1 MVFCWHIPNFVNASW
16 YKELAWG
23 IEPIRVA
30 EREIRRIQIQING
43 LLSYAV
49 PIHQINN
56 PDSDFPK
63 GTRKICFWIHHKDT
77 ITYSQPVLQS
87 ACFSH
92 NLRLTMVTQ
101 KNSFFRQLQ
110 EPIQKKKQIYYCTKL
125 VPKSLKSPSI
135 CNRRPTSKR
144 DETPQRLVYVLW
156 VSDGRGGW
164 QNILRCSIN
173 ISTSLSSNVQELW
186 ICNRFIKGG
195 INDGALCSHFQVVTS
210 GYKTVLILDG
220 GYDY

>member
-1 MVFCWHIPNFVNASW
+1 MFLSVNPKRISHSFRQIW
-16 YKELAWG
+16 WILFEKG
-23 IEPIRVA
+23 FIGF
-30 EREIRRIQIQING
+30 EIRRIQIQING

-77 ITYSQPVLQS
+77 IRYSQPVLTVHAFPTIWGWQCSLRKIASFDNRKNQS
-87 ACFSH
+87 
-92 NLRLTMVTQ
+92 
-101 KNSFFRQLQ
+101 
-110 EPIQKKKQIYYCTKL
+110 KKKNYYCTNL
-125 VPKSLKSPSI
+125 VPKSLKSPSV

-195 INDGALCSHFQVVTS
+195 INDGALCSHFQVVTRLK
-210 GYKTVLILDG
+210 KTALILDG